1 MGSILKFLS
10 HGLVAGLVATW
21 IGLLIE
27 YNVFQSANGSS
38 PIIYEEE
45 KPLPSRVDSTQASL
59 NYFKVSESES
69 FFVQQDGILKITKKH
84 KPVFEKEYDEVYSK
98 LHINSIFGFEIFYSP
113 IIFKKQLKIITTTS
127 NGKFFDIFELDS
139 AFSEAAFSSFVDNV
153 LNKHNRSISISKKER
168 NTSTHLTIIVLA
180 VMLFLIF
187 RINRAI
193 NNFTDSI
200 FKGIESIFK

>member
-10 HGLVAGLVATW
+10 HGLVAGLIATW

-27 YNVFQSANGSS
+27 YNVFQSANGS
-38 PIIYEEE
+38 PITYEEE
-45 KPLPSRVDSTQASL
+45 KPLPNRADSIQVSL
-59 NYFKVSESES
+59 NYLKISESES

-84 KPVFEKEYDEVYSK
+84 KPTFEKEYEEVYSK

-127 NGKFFDIFELDS
+127 NGKFFDIFELDG

-153 LNKHNRSISISKKER
+153 LNKHNKNISISKKER
-168 NTSTHLTIIVLA
+168 NTSTHLTIIVIT
-180 VMLFLIF
+180 VVLFLIF